1 MNGPGY
7 EVHKIKLAR
16 RVLHLDTGITQM
28 LGGDRYYQKWILDLD
43 DKLSR
48 VSADMN
54 VFITLGCGF
63 HFFIGSSPAAAGDNA
78 TSSSNCVSNCRP
90 GYPILATDGTCYGI
104 GCCNASVVEDHNSY
118 TIKLLSLQSSPRA
131 VPFNASMVVVKGEWS
146 RRADNAMLLQQEV
159 LSRLGAVAGAPD
171 AARNVGVRTVVN
183 WMLGNSSCVE
193 AKKLSDFG
201 CLSDNSECFDGPAGR
216 GYACKCR
223 SGYDGNPYMPNGC
236 QDINECMLP
245 NPPLCF
251 GKCINT
257 VGSYECICP
266 GGTSGNA
273 HIQNGCVS
281 SKLKFSGN
289 RKKVQSMSEDKDIA
303 ERMIFSLEELEKA
316 TNNFD
321 ESRKLGGGGHGT
333 VYKGILSD
341 QRVVA
346 IKKSRYAIKREI
358 DRFIN
363 EVAILSQVNH
373 RNVVKLFGCCLE
385 TEVPLL
391 VYEFIP
397 NGTLHE
403 YLHVNSAQSV
413 PWKERLRIALEI
425 ARSLAYLHSVA
436 SVSIIHRDIKTTN
449 ILLDDRFI
457 AKVSDFG
464 ASRGVPIDQNI
475 VTTTIQ
481 GTFGYLDPDFGVIL
495 AELITRRRPTSY
507 ISPEGFNLTEQFI
520 LLVSE
525 DRLLEIVDS
534 QITEEQGEEEA
545 REVAEIAVMCL
556 NLQGEDRPTMRQVE
570 VKLEGL
576 QGAVNTI
583 RGDQKAQR
591 RAVQLNSP
599 LTEESDSNIVA
610 VGDAGY
616 HNSSRRLKSKM
627 EKHAVA
633 LAAFTFLAAPLLQ
646 PPLFVAGNGSSCT
659 TSCGNVSFE
668 YPFGVEAGCYHPG
681 FDLTCN
687 HSYNR
692 PGCSW
697 AKKAAPCI
705 SISANQVVDPGAGP
719 DPNEP
724 NFLVYIVDQ
733 ASFHFDTN
741 MVTKGIRN
749 TPEALPAMLNWL
761 ILSNS
766 SACSASTNAS
776 APSSAP
782 ECRSANSFCKGYNDI
797 DECKSPHIYPCY
809 GDCKN
814 TRGGYDCQC
823 HHGYK
828 GNASI
833 LNGCQ
838 DINECAE
845 PEKYSCYGGLC
856 INTPGA
862 FVCRCHDGSYGDPF
876 TKGGCRSS
884 KGLTIGLIVSGG
896 SVLLLLG
903 LAAPFIVR
911 KVKLQRLISRNT
923 DFAER
928 MIITLQELEIAT
940 NNFDKS
946 REVGTGG
953 HGVVYK
959 GIIDLHV
966 VAIKKSKI
974 VVQREIDE
982 FINEVAILSQVNHR
996 NVVKLLGCCLE
1007 TEVPLLVYEFISN
1020 GTLYHHLHVKGSISL
1035 PWDDRLRIALEVA
1048 RALSYLHSSASMPIF
1063 HRDIKSSNILL
1074 DDNLTAKVSDF
1085 GASRYISINETG
1097 ITTAVQGTIGYLDPM
1112 YYYTGRLT
1120 SKSDVF
1126 SFGVLLMELL
1136 TRKKPIGGTFDNGD
1150 GLVSHFISLLLKGN
1164 LYNIIDS
1171 QVKEEEDGEVLEVA
1185 TLATTCTK
1193 FKGEERPTMREVEM
1207 ALESIVS
1214 KKSSFCNKISQSSS
1228 RSDENRISALY
1239 MSIEGVTKDKTI
1251 TITESSTEEEIP
1263 LSSRF
1268 SR

>member
-1 MNGPGY
+1 MHVFAIATLHLLQFLAAIPLILSYNIALPGCTDTCGNTTIPYPFGIGDERCFREGFKLVCDPAYDPPKLFMNGPGY

-28 LGGDRYYQKWILDLD
+28 LGGDSYNQKWILDLD
-43 DKLSR
+43 DKLFR

-131 VPFNASMVVVKGEWS
+131 VPFNASMVVVKGEWW

-159 LSRLGAVAGAPD
+159 LSRLGAIAGAPD

-266 GGTSGNA
+266 GGTSGLIIGIGLGGSLIIVVLILTGIVVRRKFKSRRA
-273 HIQNGCVS
+273 K
-281 SKLKFSGN
+281 KLKEFFFKQN
-289 RKKVQSMSEDKDIA
+289 RGLLLHQLVDKDIA

-358 DRFIN
+358 DGFIN

-425 ARSLAYLHSVA
+425 ARSLAYLHSAA

-464 ASRGVPIDQNI
+464 ASRGIPIDQNI

-481 GTFGYLDPDFGVIL
+481 GTFGYLDPEYYRKSRLTEKSDVYSFGVIL

-534 QITEEQGEEEA
+534 QITKEQGEEEA

-556 NLQGEDRPTMRQVE
+556 NLKGEDRPTMRQVE

-583 RGDQKAQR
+583 RGR

-616 HNSSRRLKSKM
+616 HNSSRRL
-627 EKHAVA
+627 
-633 LAAFTFLAAPLLQ
+633 
-646 PPLFVAGNGSSCT
+646 
-659 TSCGNVSFE
+659 
-668 YPFGVEAGCYHPG
+668 
-681 FDLTCN
+681 
-687 HSYNR
+687 
-692 PGCSW
+692 
-697 AKKAAPCI
+697 
-705 SISANQVVDPGAGP
+705 
-719 DPNEP
+719 
-724 NFLVYIVDQ
+724 
-733 ASFHFDTN
+733 
-741 MVTKGIRN
+741 
-749 TPEALPAMLNWL
+749 
-761 ILSNS
+761 
-766 SACSASTNAS
+766 
-776 APSSAP
+776 
-782 ECRSANSFCKGYNDI
+782 
-797 DECKSPHIYPCY
+797 
-809 GDCKN
+809 
-814 TRGGYDCQC
+814 
-823 HHGYK
+823 
-828 GNASI
+828 
-833 LNGCQ
+833 
-838 DINECAE
+838 
-845 PEKYSCYGGLC
+845 
-856 INTPGA
+856 
-862 FVCRCHDGSYGDPF
+862 
-876 TKGGCRSS
+876 
-884 KGLTIGLIVSGG
+884 
-896 SVLLLLG
+896 
-903 LAAPFIVR
+903 
-911 KVKLQRLISRNT
+911 
-923 DFAER
+923 
-928 MIITLQELEIAT
+928 
-940 NNFDKS
+940 
-946 REVGTGG
+946 
-953 HGVVYK
+953 
-959 GIIDLHV
+959 
-966 VAIKKSKI
+966 
-974 VVQREIDE
+974 
-982 FINEVAILSQVNHR
+982 
-996 NVVKLLGCCLE
+996 
-1007 TEVPLLVYEFISN
+1007 
-1020 GTLYHHLHVKGSISL
+1020 
-1035 PWDDRLRIALEVA
+1035 
-1048 RALSYLHSSASMPIF
+1048 SM
-1063 HRDIKSSNILL
+1063 
-1074 DDNLTAKVSDF
+1074 
-1085 GASRYISINETG
+1085 
-1097 ITTAVQGTIGYLDPM
+1097 
-1112 YYYTGRLT
+1112 
-1120 SKSDVF
+1120 
-1126 SFGVLLMELL
+1126 
-1136 TRKKPIGGTFDNGD
+1136 
-1150 GLVSHFISLLLKGN
+1150 
-1164 LYNIIDS
+1164 
-1171 QVKEEEDGEVLEVA
+1171 EEE
-1185 TLATTCTK
+1185 
-1193 FKGEERPTMREVEM
+1193 FW
-1207 ALESIVS
+1207 
-1214 KKSSFCNKISQSSS
+1214 SS
-1228 RSDENRISALY
+1228 
-1239 MSIEGVTKDKTI
+1239 MSF
-1251 TITESSTEEEIP
+1251 P
-1263 LSSRF
+1263 R
-1268 SR
+1268 

>member
-1 MNGPGY
+1 MESAESHRSWRRRRSDRDAVGAQPAGARHGTSARFDSPADGIYAAAARFNVRNRDSAPFLAAIPLILSYNIALPGCTDTCGNTTIPYPFGIGDERCFREGFKLVCDPAYDPPKLFMNGPGY

-28 LGGDRYYQKWILDLD
+28 LGGDSYNQKWILDLD
-43 DKLSR
+43 DKLFRFLAAMPLILSYNIALPGCTDTCGNTTIPYPFGIGDDRCFREGFKLVCDPAYDPPKLFMNGPGYEVHKIKLARRVLHLDTSITQMLGGDSYNQKRILDLDDKLFR

-54 VFITLGCGF
+54 VFITLGC
-63 HFFIGSSPAAAGDNA
+63 AAGDNA

-131 VPFNASMVVVKGEWS
+131 VPFNASMVVVKGEWW
-146 RRADNAMLLQQEV
+146 RRADNAMLLQQEQEV
-159 LSRLGAVAGAPD
+159 LSRLGAIAGAPD

-281 SKLKFSGN
+281 SKLKFSGLIIGIGLGGSLIIVVLILAGIVVRRKFKSRRAKKLKEFFFKQN
-289 RKKVQSMSEDKDIA
+289 RGLLLHQLVDKDIA

-341 QRVVA
+341 QCVVA

-358 DRFIN
+358 DGFIN

-403 YLHVNSAQSV
+403 HLHVNSAQSV

-425 ARSLAYLHSVA
+425 A
-436 SVSIIHRDIKTTN
+436 RDIKTTN

-464 ASRGVPIDQNI
+464 ASRGIPIDQNI

-481 GTFGYLDPDFGVIL
+481 GTFGYLDPEYYRKSRLTEKSDVYSFGVIL

-534 QITEEQGEEEA
+534 QITKEQGEEEA

-556 NLQGEDRPTMRQVE
+556 NLKGEDRPTMRQVE

-583 RGDQKAQR
+583 RGR

-616 HNSSRRLKSKM
+616 HNSSRRLNM
-627 EKHAVA
+627 EEEFWRQCYWQQQLRSNCRPGYPILATDGTCYGIGCCNASVVEDHNSYTIRLLSLQSSPRAVPFNA
-633 LAAFTFLAAPLLQ
+633 SMVVVKGEWWRRADNAMLLQ
-646 PPLFVAGNGSSCT
+646 
-659 TSCGNVSFE
+659 
-668 YPFGVEAGCYHPG
+668 
-681 FDLTCN
+681 
-687 HSYNR
+687 
-692 PGCSW
+692 
-697 AKKAAPCI
+697 
-705 SISANQVVDPGAGP
+705 
-719 DPNEP
+719 
-724 NFLVYIVDQ
+724 
-733 ASFHFDTN
+733 
-741 MVTKGIRN
+741 
-749 TPEALPAMLNWL
+749 
-761 ILSNS
+761 
-766 SACSASTNAS
+766 
-776 APSSAP
+776 
-782 ECRSANSFCKGYNDI
+782 
-797 DECKSPHIYPCY
+797 
-809 GDCKN
+809 
-814 TRGGYDCQC
+814 
-823 HHGYK
+823 
-828 GNASI
+828 
-833 LNGCQ
+833 
-838 DINECAE
+838 
-845 PEKYSCYGGLC
+845 
-856 INTPGA
+856 
-862 FVCRCHDGSYGDPF
+862 
-876 TKGGCRSS
+876 
-884 KGLTIGLIVSGG
+884 
-896 SVLLLLG
+896 
-903 LAAPFIVR
+903 
-911 KVKLQRLISRNT
+911 
-923 DFAER
+923 
-928 MIITLQELEIAT
+928 QE
-940 NNFDKS
+940 
-946 REVGTGG
+946 GT
-953 HGVVYK
+953 
-959 GIIDLHV
+959 
-966 VAIKKSKI
+966 
-974 VVQREIDE
+974 
-982 FINEVAILSQVNHR
+982 F
-996 NVVKLLGCCLE
+996 
-1007 TEVPLLVYEFISN
+1007 
-1020 GTLYHHLHVKGSISL
+1020 
-1035 PWDDRLRIALEVA
+1035 
-1048 RALSYLHSSASMPIF
+1048 
-1063 HRDIKSSNILL
+1063 
-1074 DDNLTAKVSDF
+1074 
-1085 GASRYISINETG
+1085 
-1097 ITTAVQGTIGYLDPM
+1097 GYLDPE
-1112 YYYTGRLT
+1112 YYRKSRLT
-1120 SKSDVF
+1120 EKSDVY
-1126 SFGVLLMELL
+1126 SFGVILAELI
-1136 TRKKPIGGTFDNGD
+1136 TRR
-1150 GLVSHFISLLLKGN
+1150 
-1164 LYNIIDS
+1164 
-1171 QVKEEEDGEVLEVA
+1171 
-1185 TLATTCTK
+1185 
-1193 FKGEERPTMREVEM
+1193 RPT
-1207 ALESIVS
+1207 SY
-1214 KKSSFCNKISQSSS
+1214 ISP
-1228 RSDENRISALY
+1228 
-1239 MSIEGVTKDKTI
+1239 EGFNL
-1251 TITESSTEEEIP
+1251 TEQFI
-1263 LSSRF
+1263 LLV
-1268 SR
+1268 